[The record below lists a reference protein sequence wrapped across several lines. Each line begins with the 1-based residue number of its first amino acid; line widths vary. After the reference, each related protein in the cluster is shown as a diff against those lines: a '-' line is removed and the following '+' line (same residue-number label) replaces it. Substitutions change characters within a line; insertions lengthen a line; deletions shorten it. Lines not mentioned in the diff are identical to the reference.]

1 MRQLHGR
8 CLCVRPN
15 ALLCTCTGAPVS
27 ALPGRLRAVVCRGM
41 EQVQAVLVEAQR
53 AQAAAP
59 ATKLNVLGART
70 PAFLEMSLAC
80 LYSAVWQAL
89 NLLTPVS

>member
-1 MRQLHGR
+1 M
-8 CLCVRPN
+8 
-15 ALLCTCTGAPVS
+15 S

-59 ATKLNVLGART
+59 SAKLNVLGAPMPCPSPNHT
-70 PAFLEMSLAC
+70 SPAWPLPSNRLQTTYF
-80 LYSAVWQAL
+80 
-89 NLLTPVS
+89 